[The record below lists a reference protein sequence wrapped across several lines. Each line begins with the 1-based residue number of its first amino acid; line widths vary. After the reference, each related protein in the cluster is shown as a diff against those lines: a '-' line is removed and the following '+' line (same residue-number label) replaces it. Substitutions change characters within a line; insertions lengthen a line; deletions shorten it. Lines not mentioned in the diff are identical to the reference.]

1 MSVNDGGT
9 EFVARLTEI
18 AASTEA
24 LLDRLLAGA
33 PMPGERARPERLVES
48 MRYATCSAAVQA
60 VPAVLGGRARAPV
73 RGAARAPA

>member
-18 AASTEA
+18 AASTED

-33 PMPGERARPERLVES
+33 PMAGERARPRRL
-48 MRYATCSAAVQA
+48 RRIDALCDTRRRQA
-60 VPAVLGGRARAPV
+60 VPAVSGGRERRPV
-73 RGAARAPA
+73 RACRASVR